1 MSFFFLIS
9 VSLLATSRDSS
20 ILQNLMTGS
29 SNFPNPELMDPL
41 LFLLCCRR
49 SSNLKFCYFNEFTR
63 FCCFTSSPCILSI
76 TCSFSWRTSTCY
88 GLPTGL
94 FFWFLS
100 IIMSSISTILF
111 SNFSTYPNLIPNS
124 LMNPSLS
131 IFLIGTL
138 VSNCTFL
145 LMLLNL
151 LSISCRS
158 SWNFFCRQL
167 ILSIYSSF
175 SSFMLLTSYF
185 NSRLISFKLLFYVTW
200 LLNFSFQIEHS
211 RWEFSYKVL

>member
-1 MSFFFLIS
+1 M
-9 VSLLATSRDSS
+9 
-20 ILQNLMTGS
+20 
-29 SNFPNPELMDPL
+29 EPL
-41 LFLLCCRR
+41 FFLLCCRR
-49 SSNLKFCYFNEFTR
+49 SSNLKFCYLNEFTR

-76 TCSFSWRTSTCY
+76 TCSFYWRMSTCSE
-88 GLPTGL
+88 LPAGL

-111 SNFSTYPNLIPNS
+111 SNFSTYPNFMPNS

-131 IFLIGTL
+131 IFFMGTL
-138 VSNCTFL
+138 VSNCIFL

-151 LSISCRS
+151 LSISCFS

-167 ILSIYSSF
+167 ILSMYSSF
-175 SSFMLLTSYF
+175 SYFMLPTSYF
-185 NSRLISFKLLFYVTW
+185 NSRLISFKLLFYAIL